1 MEGVGRWQPETQKRG
16 EAEGPK
22 SVLLERDD
30 GAALLLAAR
39 EADPCVTRG
48 MVPAGEGVVQEAVG
62 RSAGQQTPRPF
73 CLLIREHS
81 LIFVVVIPEG
91 APWTVSKG
99 VAVVDLVRAPR
110 RAQDLD
116 D

>member
-1 MEGVGRWQPETQKRG
+1 MATRNAEKRRGRGSKERFVGAGRR
-16 EAEGPK
+16 
-22 SVLLERDD
+22 
-30 GAALLLAAR
+30 AALLLAAR

-62 RSAGQQTPRPF
+62 RRAGQQTPRPF
-73 CLLIREHS
+73 CLLIRKHS

>member
-48 MVPAGEGVVQEAVG
+48 MVTGEY
-62 RSAGQQTPRPF
+62 T
-73 CLLIREHS
+73 
-81 LIFVVVIPEG
+81 
-91 APWTVSKG
+91 APLFKRWLDGTKANG
-99 VAVVDLVRAPR
+99 NLV
-110 RAQDLD
+110 LSVC
-116 D
+116 

>member
-39 EADPCVTRG
+39 EADPCVT
-48 MVPAGEGVVQEAVG
+48 
-62 RSAGQQTPRPF
+62 
-73 CLLIREHS
+73 
-81 LIFVVVIPEG
+81 
-91 APWTVSKG
+91 
-99 VAVVDLVRAPR
+99 
-110 RAQDLD
+110 
-116 D
+116 